1 MKVPTYKQET
11 ARTRET
17 GSRNFSA
24 QVSGRALAAPFEA
37 QAEVFGQL
45 ANQSI
50 DFMSAQLKRER
61 DSEETKES
69 LAILEERQKVKQII
83 NQTPVGEIFST
94 ENITGPGR
102 PIVFNSE
109 SAAENFYRR
118 SMDEF
123 L

>member
-11 ARTRET
+11 VRTRET

-37 QAEVFGQL
+37 QAEAFGQL
-45 ANQSI
+45 ANQSL

-83 NQTPVGEIFST
+83 NQTPVGEIF
-94 ENITGPGR
+94 
-102 PIVFNSE
+102 
-109 SAAENFYRR
+109 
-118 SMDEF
+118 
-123 L
+123 